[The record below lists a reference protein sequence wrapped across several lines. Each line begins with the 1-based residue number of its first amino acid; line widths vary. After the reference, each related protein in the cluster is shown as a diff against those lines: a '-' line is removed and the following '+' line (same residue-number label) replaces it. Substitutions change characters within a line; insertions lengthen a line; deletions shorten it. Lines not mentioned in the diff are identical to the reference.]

1 MAARRKRSDDE
12 RDRLALAEHDRLDV
26 LPQAACDLDRP
37 VEDRAVSR
45 FAHRPILASTRSAE
59 RRRMNPHPPSS
70 SELSKPSKANYLT
83 VSFPAMPS
91 SAWRGTSQRNW
102 NWPAFLK
109 MTKKV

>member
-1 MAARRKRSDDE
+1 MAARGERGDDE
-12 RDRLALAEHDRLDV
+12 RDRLALAEHDGLHV

-70 SELSKPSKANYLT
+70 PELPKPSEVNYLT

-91 SAWRGTSQRNW
+91 SAWRGTSQMNW
-102 NWPAFLK
+102 TLPAFLK
-109 MTKKV
+109 MTGKV